1 MRLVK
6 DKCSRYRIA
15 VIAKGQKLEL
25 KAHVHREA
33 DWEDASDDEQN
44 EMSLVELAAVDLKE
58 WWIVVARV
66 TEVCEGVK
74 PGAGRL
80 SCQLS
85 TVT

>member
-1 MRLVK
+1 MSTESRL
-6 DKCSRYRIA
+6 
-15 VIAKGQKLEL
+15 
-25 KAHVHREA
+25 
-33 DWEDASDDEQN
+33 EDASDDEQN

-85 TVT
+85 TVTVTSRDRGSEVVEVNKKC